1 MCETAAAFTSDGE
14 GEIYASGVH
23 VLGMDR
29 KTRVRM
35 KGSQQDGLGPRGD
48 PQKITKWKQTQIR
61 TDGALKDYLG
71 PLFVL
76 VLKLFALSFALS
88 LSCCC
93 CMGCKKAPPV
103 LRGSAVFG
111 IATIFNGPS
120 AMSTV

>member
-1 MCETAAAFTSDGE
+1 MQVESMCLEWIE
-14 GEIYASGVH
+14 RRASAW
-23 VLGMDR
+23 
-29 KTRVRM
+29 